1 MTKPFKVFLF
11 ILVGLPAAGVLLTG
25 LNYLLVLQALRI
37 NKEPLAEI
45 APRLPPIGK
54 PLVLESSEDM
64 KSTAR
69 DFLQGLDLA
78 PQVIDALPNQHPL
91 LIDLDWI
98 ARANPHPPLLREYNN
113 NYAHSSGVFSFGY
126 LEQNGNYHQITF
138 YSGEAD
144 TTPSFL
150 VKKAGKGQ
158 THNGDYF
165 ISYAFLLSRAAKND
179 LVNKDYQATQSPPE
193 LDIVRWGTFRG
204 GSYDGFE
211 EILIPPAATLVEL
224 LLLTAFWLLLK
235 TRQRA

>member
-11 ILVGLPAAGVLLTG
+11 LIVGLPAAGVLLTG

-45 APRLPPIGK
+45 ASQLPPIEK
-54 PLVLESSEDM
+54 PLVLESSEGM
-64 KSTAR
+64 KSAAR

-78 PQVIDALPNQHPL
+78 PQVIEALPGQHPL
-91 LIDLDWI
+91 LIDLEWI
-98 ARANPHPPLLREYNN
+98 ARINPYPPLLGEYNP
-113 NYAHSSGVFSFGY
+113 NYGRPNSFSFGY
-126 LEQNGNYHQITF
+126 IDREGNYHQMTF

-150 VKKAGKGQ
+150 VKKARRGQ
-158 THNGDYF
+158 MHNGDYF
-165 ISYAFLLSRAAKND
+165 TSYAFLLSRAAESD
-179 LVNKDYQATQSPPE
+179 LVSKDSQGTESPPE
-193 LDIVRWGTFRG
+193 LEVVRWGTFRG

-224 LLLTAFWLLLK
+224 ALLTAFWLLLK
-235 TRQRA
+235 ARQRA